1 MGHKLSCT
9 IVIVATAGIIG
20 NCGLMIADCGFV
32 HGSESGV
39 RNPRSEIAATPVSAT
54 VPLHIHLPREVRVQD
69 SLLTLGQVSV
79 VKGDP
84 AVAAVAGAIGLG
96 RLSVPGQKAVLDRAT
111 ILSRLASFGITAEQ
125 VRLTGAEAVTVRRH
139 QKMITTEEFIEA
151 GQAFLQQ
158 HPPGPMISEALPT
171 TRPKDLILPGQVT
184 ELRLTPRFVRNG
196 ARGYV
201 TVQIAVAADERQVG
215 VRDIPF
221 RLRYRCRRAVTLQE
235 VPEGAI
241 LTPENVKIETTVSDQ
256 PEPAGWQPP
265 YGLAAVRTL
274 AADTEIRRD
283 MVNSVQS
290 PVIIRRNETVVIRVE
305 RPGLLVTAVGT
316 VLQEGRAGE
325 FVKVRNTDS
334 SRVIVCKVNADGT
347 VEPML

>member
-1 MGHKLSCT
+1 
-9 IVIVATAGIIG
+9 
-20 NCGLMIADCGFV
+20 
-32 HGSESGV
+32 V
-39 RNPRSEIAATPVSAT
+39 R
-54 VPLHIHLPREVRVQD
+54 D
-69 SLLTLGQVSV
+69 GLLTLGQVSV

-84 AVAAVAGAIGLG
+84 AVAAVAGAIGMG

-111 ILSRLASFGITAEQ
+111 ILSRLACSGVRAEQ
-125 VRLTGAEAVTVRRH
+125 VRFTGAEAVTVRRH

-151 GQAFLQQ
+151 GQTFLQQ
-158 HPPGPMISEALPT
+158 YPPGPMISEALPT
-171 TRPKDLILPGQVT
+171 IRPKDLVLPGQVT
-184 ELRLTPRFVRNG
+184 DLQLTPRFVRNR

-201 TVQIAVAADERQVG
+201 TVQIAVTADERQVG

-221 RLRYRCRRAVTLQE
+221 RLRYRSRRAVTLQE

-241 LTPENVKIETTVSDQ
+241 LTPENVKVETTVSDQ

-265 YGLAAVRTL
+265 YGLVAVRTL
-274 AADTEIRRD
+274 APDMEIRRD
-283 MVNSVQS
+283 MVHAVQS

-316 VLQEGRAGE
+316 ALQEARAGE